1 MIAGR
6 QGPVA
11 ERIPTTEG
19 RAVLVRPALHG
30 EGVHLAIVGKRGG
43 LVEGV
48 GIGLDQVA
56 NFVLAV
62 DGISEIAWARHT
74 EQLRRSR
81 RERERRHAAA
91 LAANP
96 WLKKRDRREVV
107 VNG

>member
-1 MIAGR
+1 VIPDRRGS
-6 QGPVA
+6 VA
-11 ERIPTTEG
+11 ELVSTTEG

-96 WLKKRDRREVV
+96 WLKKRINRREAVV
-107 VNG
+107 